1 MLPYGGELLPRLSGS
16 DWESRFAPFPIEIRL
31 DEPLCTHTT
40 IEIGGPCH
48 CFLLPESTD
57 ALIASIRVCKEEE
70 IPYRFLG
77 AGSNV
82 LFADSGYSGVIIAT
96 ERLVGSTVHGD
107 RVEVLCGEPLSSLLA
122 TVART
127 GEQSLGF
134 LAGIPGSLGGA
145 IAMNAGIPAHSIGDI
160 VDRVA
165 VLDTHNDVRIL
176 NAEECHFGYR
186 ESKIRAE
193 RLPVLW
199 ASLRL
204 DEEPYDYDAILAHRR
219 ATQPISER
227 SSGCVFKNPPNLSSG
242 QLIEECGLKGF
253 RVGMAKVSEKHAN
266 FILNLGGAKEAE
278 IRKLIDIVHQKVYK
292 SFHISLELELE
303 VIDG

>member
-1 MLPYGGELLPRLSGS
+1 VLPYGGELLPRLSSS
-16 DWESRFAPFPIEIRL
+16 DWESRFASLPVEIRL
-31 DEPLCTHTT
+31 DEPLRAHTT

-48 CFLLPESTD
+48 CFLLPESID
-57 ALIASIRVCKEEE
+57 ALIVSIRICKEEE
-70 IPYRFLG
+70 ISYRFLG

-96 ERLVGSTVHGD
+96 ERLVGNTVRGN
-107 RVEVLCGEPLSSLLA
+107 RVEVLCGEPLPSLLA
-122 TVART
+122 TVAQT
-127 GEQSLGF
+127 GERSLGF

-145 IAMNAGIPAHSIGDI
+145 IAMNAGIPARSIGDI

-165 VLDTHNDVRIL
+165 VLDTHNDVQIL

-186 ESKIRAE
+186 ESKIRRE

-204 DEEPYDYDAILAHRR
+204 DEEPYDHDAILARRR

-227 SSGCVFKNPPNLSSG
+227 SSGCVFKNPPNRSSG

-266 FILNLGGAKEAE
+266 FILNLGGAKGAE
-278 IRKLIDIVHQKVYK
+278 IRKLIDIVHQY
-292 SFHISLELELE
+292 LA
-303 VIDG
+303 

>member
-1 MLPYGGELLPRLSGS
+1 MLPYGGELLPRLSRS
-16 DWESRFAPFPIEIRL
+16 DWESRFAPLLVEIRL
-31 DEPLCTHTT
+31 DEPLCAHTT

-48 CFLLPESTD
+48 CFLLPESID

-70 IPYRFLG
+70 IPYRLLG

-96 ERLVGSTVHGD
+96 ERLVGSTVRGN
-107 RVEVLCGEPLSSLLA
+107 RIEVLCGEPLPSLLA
-122 TVART
+122 TVTRM
-127 GEQSLGF
+127 GERSLGF

-145 IAMNAGIPAHSIGDI
+145 IAMNAGIPARSIGDI
-160 VDRVA
+160 VHRVA
-165 VLDTHNDVRIL
+165 VLDTHNDVQIL
-176 NAEECHFGYR
+176 NAEECHFSYR
-186 ESKIRAE
+186 ESKIRTE

-204 DEEPYDYDAILAHRR
+204 DEEPYDHDSILARRR

-227 SSGCVFKNPPNLSSG
+227 SSGCVFKNPPNRSSG

-253 RVGMAKVSEKHAN
+253 RVGMAKVSGKHAN
-266 FILNLGGAKEAE
+266 FILNLGGAKGAE

-292 SFHISLELELE
+292 SFHISLELEIE

>member
-1 MLPYGGELLPRLSGS
+1 MLPYRGELLPRLSRL
-16 DWESRFAPFPIEIRL
+16 DWKSLFAPLPIEIRL

-48 CFLLPESTD
+48 CFLLPKNPD
-57 ALIASIRVCKEEE
+57 ALIACIRICKEEE
-70 IPYRFLG
+70 ISYRILG
-77 AGSNV
+77 AGSNI
-82 LFADSGYSGVIIAT
+82 LFADSGYPGVIIAT
-96 ERLVGSTVHGD
+96 ERLVGSTVYKD
-107 RVEVLCGEPLSSLLA
+107 RVEVLCGEPLHSLIA
-122 TVART
+122 SVART
-127 GEQSLGF
+127 GDRSLGF
-134 LAGIPGSLGGA
+134 LAGISGSMGGA
-145 IAMNAGIPAHSIGDI
+145 IAMNAGIPARSIGDI

-165 VLDTHNDVRIL
+165 VLAQNDVQIL
-176 NAEECHFGYR
+176 NAAECYFSYR
-186 ESKIRAE
+186 ESKFRTE
-193 RLPVLW
+193 RLPILW
-199 ASLRL
+199 ASLHL
-204 DEEPYDYDAILAHRR
+204 NEEPYDHNAILTHRR

-253 RVGMAKVSEKHAN
+253 RVGMAKISEKHAN
-266 FILNLGGAKEAE
+266 FILNIGGAKGSE

>member
-1 MLPYGGELLPRLSGS
+1 MLPYGGELLPRLSRS
-16 DWESRFAPFPIEIRL
+16 DWESRFAPLPVEIRL

-48 CFLLPESTD
+48 CFLLPENTD
-57 ALIASIRVCKEEE
+57 ALIASIRACKEEE

-96 ERLVGSTVHGD
+96 ERLVGSTVHGN
-107 RVEVLCGEPLSSLLA
+107 RVEVLCGEPLPSLLA
-122 TVART
+122 SVART
-127 GEQSLGF
+127 GERSLGF

-145 IAMNAGIPAHSIGDI
+145 IAMNAGIPARSIGDI

-165 VLDTHNDVRIL
+165 VLGTHNDVQIL

-186 ESKIRAE
+186 ESKIRTE

-204 DEEPYDYDAILAHRR
+204 DEEPYDHDAILARRR
-219 ATQPISER
+219 ATQPTSER

-266 FILNLGGAKEAE
+266 FILNLGGAKGAE

>member
-1 MLPYGGELLPRLSGS
+1 MLPYRGELLPRLSRS
-16 DWESRFAPFPIEIRL
+16 DWESRFALLPIEIRL

-40 IEIGGPCH
+40 IKIGGPCH
-48 CFLLPESTD
+48 CLLLPESTD
-57 ALIASIRVCKEEE
+57 ALIAAIKACNEEE
-70 IPYRFLG
+70 IPYRILG

-96 ERLVGSTVHGD
+96 ERLVGSTVHKD
-107 RVEVLCGEPLSSLLA
+107 RVEVFCGEPLPSLLA
-122 TVART
+122 SVTRT
-127 GEQSLGF
+127 GDQSLGF

-145 IAMNAGIPAHSIGDI
+145 IAMNAGIPARSIGDI

-165 VLDTHNDVRIL
+165 VLAQNNVQIL
-176 NAEECHFGYR
+176 NAAECHFGYR
-186 ESKIRAE
+186 ESKIYTE

-204 DEEPYDYDAILAHRR
+204 NEEPYDHDAILGRRR

-227 SSGCVFKNPPNLSSG
+227 SSGCVFKNPPNRSSG

-253 RVGMAKVSEKHAN
+253 SVGMAKISEKHAN
-266 FILNLGGAKEAE
+266 FILNIGGAKGSE

-292 SFHISLELELE
+292 SFHISLELEIE